1 MKVFKTLLVVSL
13 LCCFGLHASPEKLQQ
28 QFIDIMVNEHQF
40 SRAEIESTLAKS
52 NVNQAILKAIARPW
66 EAKPWHQYYPIFLTE
81 KRLDKGIQ
89 FWKTHQKTLARAEQE
104 FGVPAEIIVAIIGVE
119 TFYGTYKGK
128 YSALD
133 ALVTLGFHYPPRAK
147 FFRSELAQ
155 LFLLAKEEGKIDEE
169 RFRSLRLARG
179 VYGQRQFGVQMI
191 RIKLPFGRVTSE
203 QLHRISDVSDEYS
216 RGRLHITTRQD
227 IQIHHVSLD
236 RTPELWAQLEKDDI
250 TLREACGNAVRNVT
264 ASETA
269 GIDINEPFDVS
280 PYADAT
286 FKFFLRNP
294 ICQEMGRKFKMSF
307 SSSDEDTALSFM
319 HDLGFIPK
327 VKIENGITKKGFKIL
342 LAGGL
347 GSQPRHG
354 DAIYEFL
361 EEDLL
366 IPTIEGVLRVFDR
379 YGERVKR
386 AKARLKF
393 LVKEVG
399 VDAFLQLIS
408 DEINALENKIFKID
422 TTAFQQPIVFQEVEI
437 PQVKIEDKIAYQ
449 KWKETNVIKQK
460 QEGLFAIGIKVHLGD
475 FYTPKA
481 RLLADLVKKYAA
493 NEIRFTLRQNILI
506 RHVREDV
513 LPFFYVELQKL
524 GFAKAGYNST
534 TDITACPGTDTCNL
548 GIASSTGIAVVLE
561 KVLKEEYPQ
570 YLNNK
575 EITIKISGCMNACG
589 QHNMAHIGFQGMSI
603 KVGNLQAPALQILIG
618 GGVLGNGQGR
628 FSDKLVKIPSKRGP
642 EALRILLND
651 FEKNQQKN
659 EDFLGYYDRNGKTYF
674 YDLLKGLSNTTNL
687 QPSDFIDWGHSENYV
702 KAIGV
707 GECAGVVIDLI
718 ATLLFESEEKITN
731 AEETLNENQYSDS
744 IYYSYTSLV
753 NTAKALLISENIK
766 TNTQAGIIT
775 NFQEQFV
782 LTNKITLPSSF
793 EDLVYQIKKE
803 APTKAFAES
812 YLNDTKLFYKKVDSY
827 RLAETTAQN

>member
-1 MKVFKTLLVVSL
+1 MQSFRT
-13 LCCFGLHASPEKLQQ
+13 
-28 QFIDIMVNEHQF
+28 
-40 SRAEIESTLAKS
+40 EIENPIVEKD
-52 NVNQAILKAIARPW
+52 IL
-66 EAKPWHQYYPIFLTE
+66 
-81 KRLDKGIQ
+81 
-89 FWKTHQKTLARAEQE
+89 
-104 FGVPAEIIVAIIGVE
+104 
-119 TFYGTYKGK
+119 
-128 YSALD
+128 
-133 ALVTLGFHYPPRAK
+133 
-147 FFRSELAQ
+147 ELERKIQ
-155 LFLLAKEEGKIDEE
+155 LFKEGKIDEE

-191 RIKLPFGRVTSE
+191 RIKLPYGKVTSE

-250 TLREACGNAVRNVT
+250 TLREACGNAVRNIT

-269 GIDINEPFDVS
+269 GIDVNEPFDVS

-307 SSSDEDTALSFM
+307 SGTDDDTAISFI
-319 HDLGFIPK
+319 HDLGFIA
-327 VKIENGITKKGFKIL
+327 KIKTENGVTKKGFKVL
-342 LAGGL
+342 LGGGL
-347 GSQPRHG
+347 GSQPRHA
-354 DAIYEFL
+354 DVIYDFL
-361 EEDLL
+361 EEDVL
-366 IPTIEGVLRVFDR
+366 IPTIEGVLRIFDR
-379 YGERVKR
+379 FGERAKR

-393 LVKEVG
+393 LVKELG
-399 VDAFLQLIS
+399 VEAFLQLVS
-408 DEINALENKIFKID
+408 DEVNALENKTFKVD
-422 TTAFQQPIVFQEVEI
+422 TTEFEKPILFQEITI
-437 PQVKIEDKIAYQ
+437 PSVKIEDEEAYG

-493 NEIRFTLRQNILI
+493 NEIRLTLRQNILI
-506 RHVREDV
+506 RHIKEEL

-534 TDITACPGTDTCNL
+534 ADITACPGTDTCNL
-548 GIASSTGIAVVLE
+548 GISSSTGIAVELE
-561 KVLKEEYPQ
+561 KVLEEEYPA

-575 EITIKISGCMNACG
+575 EIAIKISGCMNACG

-618 GGVLGNGQGR
+618 GGILGDGKGR
-628 FSDKLVKIPSKRGP
+628 FSDKLVKIPSKKGP
-642 EALRILLND
+642 EALRVLLNNVA
-651 FEKNQQKN
+651 ENQQEK
-659 EDFLGYYDRNGKTYF
+659 ETFLEYYDRQGKTYF
-674 YDLLKGLSNTTNL
+674 YDLLKKLSDTSDL
-687 QPSDFIDWGHSENYV
+687 VPSDFIDWGHSENYV

-731 AEETLNENQYSDS
+731 SEEALKEGLFSDS
-744 IYYSYTSLV
+744 IYHSYTSLV
-753 NTAKALLISENIK
+753 NTAKALLIAENVK

-775 NFQEQFV
+775 SFQEHFIATDKV
-782 LTNKITLPSSF
+782 SLDTSF
-793 EDLVYQIKKE
+793 EDFVYQIKKE
-803 APTKAFAES
+803 APTKIFAES
-812 YLNDTKLFYKKVDSY
+812 YLNDAKAFYKKIDAY
-827 RLAETTAQN
+827 RKTAVSNV